1 MNIFYLCW
9 KKIKKYNDVVFS
21 MFVKRTLKSIFV
33 TSERENSLKPID
45 ARYIVMFFCLHDR
58 LEKRD
63 RDDVEEDED
72 TVVNNRNDSLV
83 PLPTSLADTA
93 TTREIEGENV
103 YERTNDLFS
112 RGIRRRRRRRRIMSD
127 DVDHE
132 EEEEEEEEGRRRRAT
147 TTTVVPELVASILE
161 GDDRGDENDDD
172 EIPEYL
178 ARLFCIWRTLNERS
192 GRLNLRVPEPPRQL
206 LSGLPAP
213 PIPFLRRNI
222 ATQNARGGAQQRQ
235 SSNVATISPIINGG
249 GGFVLRFPH
258 ALILAM
264 TDRDFTAD
272 DYDILIALDGGV
284 NSMQQR
290 GIPIEKLNERCPSKT
305 FRSCSRRNEDDA
317 CVICLEIPNSRAQ
330 VRQMPTC
337 KHVFHSN
344 CVEKW
349 LENHDQCPCCKT
361 PVLTEIIEAI
371 AAAR

>member
-132 EEEEEEEEGRRRRAT
+132 EEEEEEEEGEKERDQTAARRFYSHHQQKRIHQF
-147 TTTVVPELVASILE
+147 L
-161 GDDRGDENDDD
+161 
-172 EIPEYL
+172 Y
-178 ARLFCIWRTLNERS
+178 FYNE
-192 GRLNLRVPEPPRQL
+192 P
-206 LSGLPAP
+206 
-213 PIPFLRRNI
+213 
-222 ATQNARGGAQQRQ
+222 
-235 SSNVATISPIINGG
+235 TISFELNNN
-249 GGFVLRFPH
+249 VL
-258 ALILAM
+258 
-264 TDRDFTAD
+264 
-272 DYDILIALDGGV
+272 Y
-284 NSMQQR
+284 S
-290 GIPIEKLNERCPSKT
+290 
-305 FRSCSRRNEDDA
+305 
-317 CVICLEIPNSRAQ
+317 
-330 VRQMPTC
+330 
-337 KHVFHSN
+337 
-344 CVEKW
+344 
-349 LENHDQCPCCKT
+349 
-361 PVLTEIIEAI
+361 
-371 AAAR
+371 